1 MKRSSIIFL
10 QSVVVLI
17 GIGGLAFLL
26 GMPQLEGRNANAT
39 QFEVYFQD
47 PLLAYAY
54 VASIPFFVAI
64 YQAFKALGY
73 AGKNEVFS
81 PAAVKAF
88 RIIRYC
94 AIALIGFIIVGVLLT
109 LLAES
114 DDRPPIIVMGAL
126 ATFVS
131 IVIAAS
137 AAMFERIL
145 QSGAEIKSENDLTV

>member
-10 QSVVVLI
+10 QAVVVLI

-26 GMPQLEGRNANAT
+26 GMPQLEGRNKNAT
-39 QFEVYFQD
+39 QFEVYFKD

-54 VASIPFFVAI
+54 VASIPFFVAL
-64 YQAFKALGY
+64 YQAFKVLGY
-73 AGKNEVFS
+73 AGQNHVFS

-88 RIIRYC
+88 RTIKHC
-94 AIALIGFIIVGVLLT
+94 ARALIGFVVLGVFLT
-109 LLAES
+109 LLGES

-131 IVIAAS
+131 IVISTS

-145 QSGAEIKSENDLTV
+145 QNAVELKSENDLTV